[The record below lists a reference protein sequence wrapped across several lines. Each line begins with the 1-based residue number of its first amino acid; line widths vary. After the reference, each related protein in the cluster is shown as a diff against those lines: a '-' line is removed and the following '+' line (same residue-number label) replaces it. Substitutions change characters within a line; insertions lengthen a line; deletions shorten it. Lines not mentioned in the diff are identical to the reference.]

1 MKMRQWKNLFMLVLV
16 LLLVGSCSNDG
27 QNADKEKT
35 YSLQGDWLYTQSNG
49 GMLLSAGETSFDLK
63 KINGQPT
70 MSSLLSGSYVAQK
83 NSMTVTANGYPVP
96 VPYTRSDDELTIT
109 VNSTLAG
116 YLGLPANQV
125 RDYTCYKKIDSSAFI
140 GTWKNAA
147 KKIEMN
153 FTATDFTGTKKV
165 SIIPSFP
172 PTPIN
177 FHGSY
182 QAFHK
187 AILLKSQAPRPAT
200 LTLNYLFSNAQTL
213 EIDLPAAIVDAAP
226 NATGT
231 KKVVFSKQ

>member
-1 MKMRQWKNLFMLVLV
+1 MLVLV

-27 QNADKEKT
+27 QNADKDKAKT

-63 KINGQPT
+63 KIDGQPT

-96 VPYTRSDDELTIT
+96 VPYTRSADKLTIT
-109 VNSTLAG
+109 VSSSLAG

-125 RDYTCYKKIDSSAFI
+125 RNYTCYKKIDSSAFI

-153 FTATDFTGTKKV
+153 FNAATFTGTKKV
-165 SIIPSFP
+165 SIIPSLP
-172 PTPIN
+172 PTPVN

-187 AILLKSQAPRPAT
+187 AILLKSQAPRRAT
-200 LTLNYLFSNAQTL
+200 LTLNYLFTNAQTL
-213 EIDLPAAIVDAAP
+213 EIDLPAAIVDANP
-226 NATGT
+226 SATGT